1 MMFDLIYE
9 NEFVMKIKVFDD
21 DLIYVYE
28 NDLIVKIID
37 VENLFFDELKM
48 IVVRNIGIGILNI
61 VVCLNDELIWIIG
74 QSSIIKFY
82 NL

>member
-21 DLIYVYE
+21 DLIYE

-61 VVCLNDELIWIIG
+61 VVCLIDELIWIIG
-74 QSSIIKFY
+74 
-82 NL
+82 

>member
-21 DLIYVYE
+21 DLIYE

-37 VENLFFDELKM
+37 VENLFFYELKM

>member
-21 DLIYVYE
+21 DLIYE

-61 VVCLNDELIWIIG
+61 VVCFDELIWIIG

>member
-21 DLIYVYE
+21 DDLIYE

>member
-21 DLIYVYE
+21 DLIYE

-37 VENLFFDELKM
+37 VENLFFVELKM